1 MRIPEGGG
9 EFGGPG
15 PTPRAAFATDPQLCH
30 GPSRPVEYC
39 VSKSQNEPVG
49 FQCSIPRGNCL
60 DGFKG
65 GWIEIIAG
73 GMFSGKS
80 EELIRRLRRA
90 VIARQRVQVFKPLLD
105 DRFCPEE
112 VVTRDDRRLK
122 AIAVPTSDALLSRIE
137 IGAQVIG
144 IDEVQF
150 FDDGIVEL
158 CMQLA
163 DAGIRVI
170 AAGLDQDYRRKPFGP
185 MPALLAVA
193 EEVSKMHAVCMRCRG
208 AAHYSQ
214 RLTGGDDQVQVGDT
228 SYEARCRSCFETYRA
243 ETAEEPVDEVAQL
256 VLPDGA

>member
-1 MRIPEGGG
+1 
-9 EFGGPG
+9 
-15 PTPRAAFATDPQLCH
+15 
-30 GPSRPVEYC
+30 
-39 VSKSQNEPVG
+39 
-49 FQCSIPRGNCL
+49 L

-80 EELIRRLRRA
+80 EELIRRLRRS

-105 DRFCPEE
+105 DRFSTEE
-112 VVTRDDRRLK
+112 VVSRDDRRLK
-122 AIAVPTSDALLSRIE
+122 ALSIATSEQLLAKVE
-137 IGAQVIG
+137 IGVQVIG

-150 FDDGIVEL
+150 FDDGVVDV

-170 AAGLDQDYRRKPFGP
+170 AAGLDQDYMRRPFGP

-193 EEVSKMHAVCMRCRG
+193 EEVSKMHAVCVRCRG

-214 RLTGGDDQVQVGDT
+214 RVAGGNAQVEVGDS
-228 SYEARCRSCFETYRA
+228 SYEARCRACYEFYKVSAIEDA
-243 ETAEEPVDEVAQL
+243 AVQLSIPQPVLAAGE
-256 VLPDGA
+256 